1 MRLWLARHARPLV
14 EEGLCYG
21 ALDVKADESETA
33 AAAQQLAQVLPH
45 GVDVLSS
52 PLRRCT
58 QLAHSL
64 AVLRPDLVPR
74 LDSRLAEMDFGSWE
88 GRPWNSLARGEIDAW
103 TNDFAGYRA
112 GGTGESVAQF
122 AARVEGLLRELRA
135 SGRDQAWIA
144 HGGVFKVLV
153 RHLAGAGLDSASD
166 WPVLA
171 LDWGSWHMFRIEARG
186 WPEA

>member
-21 ALDVKADESETA
+21 ALDVAADQNETA
-33 AAAQQLAQVLPH
+33 AAAQQLAQALPQ

-58 QLAHSL
+58 ELAQAL
-64 AVLRPDLVPR
+64 AILRPDLAPR
-74 LDSRLAEMDFGSWE
+74 PEPRLAEMDFGSWE

-112 GGTGESVAQF
+112 GGTGESVSQF
-122 AARVEGLLRELRA
+122 AARVDGLLQELRA

-144 HGGVFKVLV
+144 HGGVFKVVL
-153 RHLAGAGLDSASD
+153 RRLDGLALAAASD
-166 WPVLA
+166 WPAEALA
-171 LDWGSWHMFRIEARG
+171 WGRWHMFSIEA
-186 WPEA
+186 